1 MKQMEHSYKGEEK
14 FLVNDLKTIVSK
26 ARSKAFAAVNYSLV
40 ERNWRIG
47 KRIVEEEQN
56 GEARAE
62 YGKHIIEVASAAL
75 TEEFGKGFSETN
87 LINFKKFFLLFKE
100 LEIHQTV
107 SEEFRKQVLHLLPWS
122 HYERLIRVEDKKARE
137 WYAKEA
143 YEQGWSFRTLNRNI
157 NTLYYERLL
166 MSKKKQPVVNEMQD
180 KTKAYQQ
187 DKLEYI
193 KSPVVLE
200 FLGLPEDT
208 SLAES
213 KLETAIIN
221 NLEKFLME
229 MGKGYALV
237 ARQQHIRTEENDYYI
252 DLVFYNYLIK
262 SFILVDLKVNRI
274 TYQDVGQMD
283 MYLQMYDKMKKG
295 PDDNPTI
302 GIILCTETDSDVARY
317 STLAKN
323 DQMFAAK
330 YKLYLPD
337 KEDLRR
343 EIERQ
348 KELYLMAH
356 PEETGISVTNGY
368 AQPDSCFMFAY
379 DLEQDKLL
387 WRSADQSY
395 NSMNFVVK
403 GDVILC
409 GYGFTAED
417 DYLYQINRNTGE
429 ILDRLELKKMPD
441 LLVEQDGKLYVHTYS
456 YDYVIDF

>member
-1 MKQMEHSYKGEEK
+1 MKELGKKYNDEDNM
-14 FLVNDLKTIVSK
+14 LVNDLRSIVSK

-47 KRIVEEEQN
+47 QRIVEQEQN
-56 GEARAE
+56 GASRAE
-62 YGKHIIEVASAAL
+62 YGKHVIEVASAAL
-75 TEEFGKGFSETN
+75 TEEFGKGFSYTN
-87 LINFKKFFLLFKE
+87 IANYKRFYLTFNNLQIL
-100 LEIHQTV
+100 QTV
-107 SEEFRKQVLHLLPWS
+107 SEEFNNPIQQTLPAKSSAPHKEDKAESTQSELRLLPWS

-143 YEQGWSFRTLNRNI
+143 FEQGWSFRTLNRNI

-166 MSKKKQPVVNEMQD
+166 MSKKKRPVVDEMQD

-356 PEETGISVTNGY
+356 PEEN
-368 AQPDSCFMFAY
+368 
-379 DLEQDKLL
+379 DK
-387 WRSADQSY
+387 
-395 NSMNFVVK
+395 
-403 GDVILC
+403 
-409 GYGFTAED
+409 E
-417 DYLYQINRNTGE
+417 
-429 ILDRLELKKMPD
+429 
-441 LLVEQDGKLYVHTYS
+441 
-456 YDYVIDF
+456 

>member
-1 MKQMEHSYKGEEK
+1 MKQLNKKYNDEDNM
-14 FLVNDLKTIVSK
+14 LVNDLRSIVSK

-47 KRIVEEEQN
+47 QRIVEQEQN
-56 GEARAE
+56 GASRAE
-62 YGKHIIEVASAAL
+62 YGKHVIEIASAAL
-75 TEEFGKGFSETN
+75 TKEFGKGFSETN
-87 LINFKKFFLLFKE
+87 IMNFKKFYLKFKE
-100 LEIHQTV
+100 LTIPQTL
-107 SEEFRKQVLHLLPWS
+107 SEEFKKQKQQTLSAESSLFPQKGQTAPAQSELRLLPWS

-143 YEQGWSFRTLNRNI
+143 FEQGWSYRTLNRNI

-166 MSKKKQPVVNEMQD
+166 MSTKKQPVVKEMQD

-356 PEETGISVTNGY
+356 PEEN
-368 AQPDSCFMFAY
+368 
-379 DLEQDKLL
+379 DK
-387 WRSADQSY
+387 
-395 NSMNFVVK
+395 
-403 GDVILC
+403 
-409 GYGFTAED
+409 E
-417 DYLYQINRNTGE
+417 
-429 ILDRLELKKMPD
+429 
-441 LLVEQDGKLYVHTYS
+441 
-456 YDYVIDF
+456 

>member
-1 MKQMEHSYKGEEK
+1 MKEPEK
-14 FLVNDLKTIVSK
+14 KYNDEDNMLVNDLRSIVSK

-47 KRIVEEEQN
+47 QRIVEQEQN
-56 GEARAE
+56 GASRAE
-62 YGKHIIEVASAAL
+62 YGKHVIEVASAAL
-75 TEEFGKGFSETN
+75 TKEFGKGFSETN
-87 LINFKKFFLLFKE
+87 IMNFKKFYLKFKE
-100 LEIHQTV
+100 LTIPQTL
-107 SEEFRKQVLHLLPWS
+107 SEEFKKQKQQTPSDESSLLPQKGLTPSAQFELRLLPWS

-143 YEQGWSFRTLNRNI
+143 FEQGWSFRTLNRNI

-166 MSKKKQPVVNEMQD
+166 MSTKKQPVVDEMQD

-283 MYLQMYDKMKKG
+283 MYLQMYDKMRKG

-356 PEETGISVTNGY
+356 PEGN
-368 AQPDSCFMFAY
+368 
-379 DLEQDKLL
+379 DK
-387 WRSADQSY
+387 
-395 NSMNFVVK
+395 
-403 GDVILC
+403 
-409 GYGFTAED
+409 E
-417 DYLYQINRNTGE
+417 
-429 ILDRLELKKMPD
+429 
-441 LLVEQDGKLYVHTYS
+441 
-456 YDYVIDF
+456 

>member
-1 MKQMEHSYKGEEK
+1 KKYNDEDNM
-14 FLVNDLKTIVSK
+14 LVNDLRSIVSK

-47 KRIVEEEQN
+47 QRIVEQEQN
-56 GEARAE
+56 GASRAE
-62 YGKHIIEVASAAL
+62 YGKHVIEIASAAL

-87 LINFKKFFLLFKE
+87 IMNFKKFYLKFKE
-100 LEIHQTV
+100 LTIPQTV
-107 SEEFRKQVLHLLPWS
+107 SEEFKKQKQQTLSDELSSHFQKGQTQSAQFELRLLPWS

-143 YEQGWSFRTLNRNI
+143 FEQGWSFRTLNRNI

-356 PEETGISVTNGY
+356 PEEN
-368 AQPDSCFMFAY
+368 
-379 DLEQDKLL
+379 DK
-387 WRSADQSY
+387 
-395 NSMNFVVK
+395 
-403 GDVILC
+403 
-409 GYGFTAED
+409 E
-417 DYLYQINRNTGE
+417 
-429 ILDRLELKKMPD
+429 
-441 LLVEQDGKLYVHTYS
+441 
-456 YDYVIDF
+456 

>member
-1 MKQMEHSYKGEEK
+1 MKQPGKKYNDEDNM
-14 FLVNDLKTIVSK
+14 LVNDLRSIVSK

-40 ERNWRIG
+40 KRNWRIG
-47 KRIVEEEQN
+47 QRIVEQEQN
-56 GEARAE
+56 GASRAE
-62 YGKHIIEVASAAL
+62 YGKHVIEVASAAL

-87 LINFKKFFLLFKE
+87 IMNFKKFYLKFKE
-100 LEIHQTV
+100 LTIPQTV
-107 SEEFRKQVLHLLPWS
+107 SEEFKKQKQQTLSDELSSHFQKGQTPPAQFELRLLPWS

-143 YEQGWSFRTLNRNI
+143 FEQGWSFRTLNRNI

-356 PEETGISVTNGY
+356 PEEN
-368 AQPDSCFMFAY
+368 
-379 DLEQDKLL
+379 DK
-387 WRSADQSY
+387 
-395 NSMNFVVK
+395 
-403 GDVILC
+403 
-409 GYGFTAED
+409 E
-417 DYLYQINRNTGE
+417 
-429 ILDRLELKKMPD
+429 
-441 LLVEQDGKLYVHTYS
+441 
-456 YDYVIDF
+456 

>member
-1 MKQMEHSYKGEEK
+1 MKQPRKKYNDEDNM
-14 FLVNDLKTIVSK
+14 LVNDLRSIVSK

-47 KRIVEEEQN
+47 QRIVEQEQN
-56 GEARAE
+56 GASRAE
-62 YGKHIIEVASAAL
+62 YGKHVIEIASAAL

-87 LINFKKFFLLFKE
+87 IMNFKKFYLKFKE
-100 LEIHQTV
+100 LTIPQTV
-107 SEEFRKQVLHLLPWS
+107 SEEFKKQKHQTLSDESSLLPQKGQTQSAQFELRLLPWS

-143 YEQGWSFRTLNRNI
+143 FEQGWSFRTLNRNI

-166 MSKKKQPVVNEMQD
+166 MLKKKRPVVDEMQD
-180 KTKAYQQ
+180 NTKAYQQ

-302 GIILCTETDSDVARY
+302 GIILCSETDSDVARY

-356 PEETGISVTNGY
+356 PEEN
-368 AQPDSCFMFAY
+368 
-379 DLEQDKLL
+379 DK
-387 WRSADQSY
+387 
-395 NSMNFVVK
+395 
-403 GDVILC
+403 
-409 GYGFTAED
+409 E
-417 DYLYQINRNTGE
+417 
-429 ILDRLELKKMPD
+429 
-441 LLVEQDGKLYVHTYS
+441 
-456 YDYVIDF
+456 

>member
-1 MKQMEHSYKGEEK
+1 MKQPSKKYDDEDNM
-14 FLVNDLKTIVSK
+14 LVNDLRSIVSK

-47 KRIVEEEQN
+47 QRIVEEEQN
-56 GEARAE
+56 GASRAE
-62 YGKHIIEVASAAL
+62 YGKHVIEVASAAL
-75 TEEFGKGFSETN
+75 TEEFGKGFSYTN
-87 LINFKKFFLLFKE
+87 IANYKRFYLTFNDLQIL
-100 LEIHQTV
+100 QTV
-107 SEEFRKQVLHLLPWS
+107 SEEFNNPIQQTLPAKSSAPYKEDKAKSAQSELRLLPWS

-143 YEQGWSFRTLNRNI
+143 FEQGWSFRTLNRNI

-166 MSKKKQPVVNEMQD
+166 MSTKKQPVVDEMQD

-283 MYLQMYDKMKKG
+283 MYLQMYDKIKKG

-302 GIILCTETDSDVARY
+302 GIILCTKTDSDVARY

-356 PEETGISVTNGY
+356 PEEN
-368 AQPDSCFMFAY
+368 
-379 DLEQDKLL
+379 DK
-387 WRSADQSY
+387 
-395 NSMNFVVK
+395 
-403 GDVILC
+403 
-409 GYGFTAED
+409 E
-417 DYLYQINRNTGE
+417 
-429 ILDRLELKKMPD
+429 
-441 LLVEQDGKLYVHTYS
+441 
-456 YDYVIDF
+456 

>member
-87 LINFKKFFLLFKE
+87 IRTFRKFFLIFRN
-100 LEIHQTV
+100 LEIQQTV
-107 SEEFRKQVLHLLPWS
+107 SAESNLPKQQTLSDNLSSHFQKGQTPPAQFKLRLLPWS

-143 YEQGWSFRTLNRNI
+143 FEQGWSYRTLNRNI

-166 MSKKKQPVVNEMQD
+166 MSKDKAPVEKEMKEKTNEF
-180 KTKAYQQ
+180 QQ
-187 DKLEYI
+187 NKLEYI
-193 KSPVVLE
+193 KSPVVME
-200 FLGLPEDT
+200 FLGLPSDS
-208 SLAES
+208 SLKES
-213 KLETAIIN
+213 KLESAIID

-323 DQMFAAK
+323 DQMFAPK

-356 PEETGISVTNGY
+356 PEEN
-368 AQPDSCFMFAY
+368 
-379 DLEQDKLL
+379 DK
-387 WRSADQSY
+387 
-395 NSMNFVVK
+395 
-403 GDVILC
+403 
-409 GYGFTAED
+409 E
-417 DYLYQINRNTGE
+417 
-429 ILDRLELKKMPD
+429 
-441 LLVEQDGKLYVHTYS
+441 
-456 YDYVIDF
+456 

>member
-1 MKQMEHSYKGEEK
+1 MKEPGKKYNDEDNM
-14 FLVNDLKTIVSK
+14 LVNDLRSIVSK

-47 KRIVEEEQN
+47 QRIVEQEQN
-56 GEARAE
+56 GASRAE
-62 YGKHIIEVASAAL
+62 YGKHVIEVASAAL
-75 TEEFGKGFSETN
+75 TEEFGKGFSYTN
-87 LINFKKFFLLFKE
+87 IANYKRFYLTFNNLQIL
-100 LEIHQTV
+100 QTV
-107 SEEFRKQVLHLLPWS
+107 SEEFNNPIQQTLPAKSSAPHKEDKAESAQSELRLLPWS

-143 YEQGWSFRTLNRNI
+143 FEQGWSFRTLNRNI

-166 MSKKKQPVVNEMQD
+166 MSTKKQPVVDEMQD

-356 PEETGISVTNGY
+356 PEEN
-368 AQPDSCFMFAY
+368 
-379 DLEQDKLL
+379 DK
-387 WRSADQSY
+387 
-395 NSMNFVVK
+395 
-403 GDVILC
+403 
-409 GYGFTAED
+409 E
-417 DYLYQINRNTGE
+417 
-429 ILDRLELKKMPD
+429 
-441 LLVEQDGKLYVHTYS
+441 
-456 YDYVIDF
+456 

>member
-1 MKQMEHSYKGEEK
+1 MKQLNKKYNDEDNM
-14 FLVNDLKTIVSK
+14 LVNDLRSIVSK

-47 KRIVEEEQN
+47 QRIVEQEQN
-56 GEARAE
+56 GASRAE
-62 YGKHIIEVASAAL
+62 YGKHVIEVASAAL
-75 TEEFGKGFSETN
+75 TEEFGKGFSYTN
-87 LINFKKFFLLFKE
+87 IANYKRFYLTFNNLQIL
-100 LEIHQTV
+100 QTV
-107 SEEFRKQVLHLLPWS
+107 SEEFNNPIQQTLPAKSSAPHKEDKAESAQSELRLLPWS

-143 YEQGWSFRTLNRNI
+143 FEQGWSFRTLNRNI

-330 YKLYLPD
+330 YKLYLPN

-356 PEETGISVTNGY
+356 PKEN
-368 AQPDSCFMFAY
+368 
-379 DLEQDKLL
+379 DK
-387 WRSADQSY
+387 
-395 NSMNFVVK
+395 
-403 GDVILC
+403 
-409 GYGFTAED
+409 E
-417 DYLYQINRNTGE
+417 
-429 ILDRLELKKMPD
+429 
-441 LLVEQDGKLYVHTYS
+441 
-456 YDYVIDF
+456 

>member
-1 MKQMEHSYKGEEK
+1 MKQLNKKYNDEDNM
-14 FLVNDLKTIVSK
+14 LVNDLRSIVSK

-47 KRIVEEEQN
+47 QRIVEQEQN
-56 GEARAE
+56 GASRAE
-62 YGKHIIEVASAAL
+62 YGKHVIEVASAAL

-87 LINFKKFFLLFKE
+87 IRTFRKLFLIFND
-100 LEIHQTV
+100 LEIQQTLSAESNLPKHQTLSDESSLLPQKGQTQSSQ
-107 SEEFRKQVLHLLPWS
+107 SELRLLPWS

-143 YEQGWSFRTLNRNI
+143 FEQGWSFRTLNRNI

-330 YKLYLPD
+330 YKRYLPD

-356 PEETGISVTNGY
+356 PEEN
-368 AQPDSCFMFAY
+368 
-379 DLEQDKLL
+379 DK
-387 WRSADQSY
+387 
-395 NSMNFVVK
+395 
-403 GDVILC
+403 
-409 GYGFTAED
+409 E
-417 DYLYQINRNTGE
+417 
-429 ILDRLELKKMPD
+429 
-441 LLVEQDGKLYVHTYS
+441 
-456 YDYVIDF
+456 

>member
-1 MKQMEHSYKGEEK
+1 MKEPGKKYNDEDNM
-14 FLVNDLKTIVSK
+14 LVNDLRSIVSK

-40 ERNWRIG
+40 KRNWRIG
-47 KRIVEEEQN
+47 QRIVEQEQN
-56 GEARAE
+56 GASRAE
-62 YGKHIIEVASAAL
+62 YGKHVIEIASAAL

-87 LINFKKFFLLFKE
+87 IMNFKKFYLKFKE
-100 LEIHQTV
+100 LTIPQTL
-107 SEEFRKQVLHLLPWS
+107 SEEFKKQKHQTLSDEFSLLPQKGQTQSAQFELRLLPWS

-143 YEQGWSFRTLNRNI
+143 FEQGWSFRTLNRNI

-200 FLGLPEDT
+200 FLGLPEDI

-356 PEETGISVTNGY
+356 PEEN
-368 AQPDSCFMFAY
+368 
-379 DLEQDKLL
+379 DK
-387 WRSADQSY
+387 
-395 NSMNFVVK
+395 
-403 GDVILC
+403 
-409 GYGFTAED
+409 E
-417 DYLYQINRNTGE
+417 
-429 ILDRLELKKMPD
+429 
-441 LLVEQDGKLYVHTYS
+441 
-456 YDYVIDF
+456 

>member
-1 MKQMEHSYKGEEK
+1 MKEPGKKYNDEDNM
-14 FLVNDLKTIVSK
+14 LVNDLRSIVSK

-47 KRIVEEEQN
+47 QRIVEEEQN
-56 GEARAE
+56 GASRAE
-62 YGKHIIEVASAAL
+62 YGKHVIEVASAAL
-75 TEEFGKGFSETN
+75 TKEFGKGFSETN
-87 LINFKKFFLLFKE
+87 IMNFKKFYLKFKE
-100 LEIHQTV
+100 LAIPQTV
-107 SEEFRKQVLHLLPWS
+107 SEEFKKQKHQTLSDESSLLPQKGQTQPAQSELRLLPWS

-143 YEQGWSFRTLNRNI
+143 FEQGWSFRTLNRNI

-166 MSKKKQPVVNEMQD
+166 MSKKKQPVVDEMQD

-213 KLETAIIN
+213 KLETAVIN

-330 YKLYLPD
+330 YKLYLPNE
-337 KEDLRR
+337 EDLRR

-356 PEETGISVTNGY
+356 P
-368 AQPDSCFMFAY
+368 
-379 DLEQDKLL
+379 DK
-387 WRSADQSY
+387 
-395 NSMNFVVK
+395 
-403 GDVILC
+403 
-409 GYGFTAED
+409 
-417 DYLYQINRNTGE
+417 
-429 ILDRLELKKMPD
+429 
-441 LLVEQDGKLYVHTYS
+441 
-456 YDYVIDF
+456 

>member
-1 MKQMEHSYKGEEK
+1 MKEPGKKYNDEDNM
-14 FLVNDLKTIVSK
+14 LVNDLRSIVSK

-47 KRIVEEEQN
+47 QRIVEEEQN
-56 GEARAE
+56 GASRAE
-62 YGKHIIEVASAAL
+62 YGKHVIEIASAAL
-75 TEEFGKGFSETN
+75 TEEFGKGFSYTN
-87 LINFKKFFLLFKE
+87 IANYKRFYLTFNNLQIL
-100 LEIHQTV
+100 QTV
-107 SEEFRKQVLHLLPWS
+107 SEEFSNPIQQTLPAKSSAPHKEDKAESAQSELRLLPWS

-143 YEQGWSFRTLNRNI
+143 FEQGWSFRTLNRNI

-166 MSKKKQPVVNEMQD
+166 MLKKKRPVVDEMQD
-180 KTKAYQQ
+180 NTKAYQQ

-193 KSPVVLE
+193 KSPVVLD

-356 PEETGISVTNGY
+356 PEEN
-368 AQPDSCFMFAY
+368 
-379 DLEQDKLL
+379 DK
-387 WRSADQSY
+387 
-395 NSMNFVVK
+395 
-403 GDVILC
+403 
-409 GYGFTAED
+409 E
-417 DYLYQINRNTGE
+417 
-429 ILDRLELKKMPD
+429 
-441 LLVEQDGKLYVHTYS
+441 
-456 YDYVIDF
+456 

>member
-1 MKQMEHSYKGEEK
+1 MKQLNKKYNDEDNM
-14 FLVNDLKTIVSK
+14 LVNDLRSIVSK

-47 KRIVEEEQN
+47 QRIVEQEQN
-56 GEARAE
+56 GASRAE
-62 YGKHIIEVASAAL
+62 YGKHVIEVASAAL
-75 TEEFGKGFSETN
+75 TEEFGKGFSYTN
-87 LINFKKFFLLFKE
+87 IANYKRFYLTFNNLQIL
-100 LEIHQTV
+100 QTV
-107 SEEFRKQVLHLLPWS
+107 SEEFNNPIQQTLPAKSSAPHKEDKAESAQSELRLLPWS

-143 YEQGWSFRTLNRNI
+143 FEQGWSFRTLNRNI

-208 SLAES
+208 FLAES

-356 PEETGISVTNGY
+356 PEEN
-368 AQPDSCFMFAY
+368 
-379 DLEQDKLL
+379 DK
-387 WRSADQSY
+387 
-395 NSMNFVVK
+395 
-403 GDVILC
+403 
-409 GYGFTAED
+409 E
-417 DYLYQINRNTGE
+417 
-429 ILDRLELKKMPD
+429 
-441 LLVEQDGKLYVHTYS
+441 
-456 YDYVIDF
+456 

>member
-1 MKQMEHSYKGEEK
+1 MKQPRKKYNDEDNM
-14 FLVNDLKTIVSK
+14 LVNDLRSIVSK

-47 KRIVEEEQN
+47 QRIVEQEQN
-56 GEARAE
+56 GASRAE
-62 YGKHIIEVASAAL
+62 YGKHVIEIASAAL

-87 LINFKKFFLLFKE
+87 IMNFKKFYLKFKE
-100 LEIHQTV
+100 LTIPQTL
-107 SEEFRKQVLHLLPWS
+107 SEEFKKQKHQTLSDESSLLPQKGQTQSAQFELRLLPWS

-143 YEQGWSFRTLNRNI
+143 FEQGWSFRTLNRNI

-187 DKLEYI
+187 DKLEYF

-208 SLAES
+208 FLAES

-337 KEDLRR
+337 KEDLKR

-356 PEETGISVTNGY
+356 PEEN
-368 AQPDSCFMFAY
+368 
-379 DLEQDKLL
+379 DK
-387 WRSADQSY
+387 
-395 NSMNFVVK
+395 
-403 GDVILC
+403 
-409 GYGFTAED
+409 E
-417 DYLYQINRNTGE
+417 
-429 ILDRLELKKMPD
+429 
-441 LLVEQDGKLYVHTYS
+441 
-456 YDYVIDF
+456 

>member
-1 MKQMEHSYKGEEK
+1 MKQPGKKYNDEDNL
-14 FLVNDLKTIVSK
+14 LVNDLRSIVSK

-47 KRIVEEEQN
+47 QRIVEQEQN
-56 GEARAE
+56 GASRAE
-62 YGKHIIEVASAAL
+62 YGKHVIEVASAAL
-75 TEEFGKGFSETN
+75 TKKFGKGFSETN
-87 LINFKKFFLLFKE
+87 IMNFKKFYLKFKG
-100 LEIHQTV
+100 LAIPQTL
-107 SEEFRKQVLHLLPWS
+107 SEEFNNPIQQTLPAKSSAPYKEDKTPSAQFELRLLPWS

-143 YEQGWSFRTLNRNI
+143 FNEGWSYRTLNRNI

-166 MSKKKQPVVNEMQD
+166 MSTKKQPVVDEMQD

-283 MYLQMYDKMKKG
+283 MYLQMYDKIKKG

-356 PEETGISVTNGY
+356 PEEN
-368 AQPDSCFMFAY
+368 
-379 DLEQDKLL
+379 
-387 WRSADQSY
+387 
-395 NSMNFVVK
+395 
-403 GDVILC
+403 
-409 GYGFTAED
+409 
-417 DYLYQINRNTGE
+417 
-429 ILDRLELKKMPD
+429 KK
-441 LLVEQDGKLYVHTYS
+441 E
-456 YDYVIDF
+456 

>member
-1 MKQMEHSYKGEEK
+1 MKEPGKKYNDEDNM
-14 FLVNDLKTIVSK
+14 LVNDLRSIVSK

-47 KRIVEEEQN
+47 QRIVEEEQN
-56 GEARAE
+56 GASRAE
-62 YGKHIIEVASAAL
+62 YGKHVIEVASAAL
-75 TEEFGKGFSETN
+75 TKEFGKGFSETN
-87 LINFKKFFLLFKE
+87 IMNFKKFYLKFKE
-100 LEIHQTV
+100 LTIPQTL
-107 SEEFRKQVLHLLPWS
+107 SEEFKKQKHQTLSDESSLLPQKGQTQPAQFELRLLPWS

-143 YEQGWSFRTLNRNI
+143 FNEGWSYRTLNRNI

-166 MSKKKQPVVNEMQD
+166 MSTKKQPVVDEMQD

-208 SLAES
+208 FLAES

-356 PEETGISVTNGY
+356 PEEN
-368 AQPDSCFMFAY
+368 
-379 DLEQDKLL
+379 DK
-387 WRSADQSY
+387 
-395 NSMNFVVK
+395 
-403 GDVILC
+403 
-409 GYGFTAED
+409 E
-417 DYLYQINRNTGE
+417 
-429 ILDRLELKKMPD
+429 
-441 LLVEQDGKLYVHTYS
+441 
-456 YDYVIDF
+456 

>member
-1 MKQMEHSYKGEEK
+1 MKQPGKKYNDEDNM
-14 FLVNDLKTIVSK
+14 LVNDLRSIVSK

-47 KRIVEEEQN
+47 QRIVEEEQN
-56 GEARAE
+56 GASRAE
-62 YGKHIIEVASAAL
+62 YGKHVIEVASAAL

-87 LINFKKFFLLFKE
+87 IMNFKKFYLKFKE
-100 LEIHQTV
+100 LTIPQTV
-107 SEEFRKQVLHLLPWS
+107 SEEFKKQKQQTLSDELSSHFQKGQTPPAQFELRLLPWS

-137 WYAKEA
+137 WYAKKA
-143 YEQGWSFRTLNRNI
+143 FEQGWSFRTLNRNI

-166 MSKKKQPVVNEMQD
+166 MSKKKQPVVDEMQD

-302 GIILCTETDSDVARY
+302 GIILCTENDSDVARY

-356 PEETGISVTNGY
+356 PEEN
-368 AQPDSCFMFAY
+368 
-379 DLEQDKLL
+379 DK
-387 WRSADQSY
+387 
-395 NSMNFVVK
+395 
-403 GDVILC
+403 
-409 GYGFTAED
+409 E
-417 DYLYQINRNTGE
+417 
-429 ILDRLELKKMPD
+429 
-441 LLVEQDGKLYVHTYS
+441 
-456 YDYVIDF
+456 

>member
-1 MKQMEHSYKGEEK
+1 MKEPEK
-14 FLVNDLKTIVSK
+14 KYNDEDNMLVNDLRSIVSK

-47 KRIVEEEQN
+47 QRIVEEEQN
-56 GEARAE
+56 GTSRAE
-62 YGKHIIEVASAAL
+62 YGKHVIEVASAAL
-75 TEEFGKGFSETN
+75 TEEFGKGFSYTN
-87 LINFKKFFLLFKE
+87 IANYKRFYLTFSDLQIL
-100 LEIHQTV
+100 QTV
-107 SEEFRKQVLHLLPWS
+107 SEEFKKQKHQTLSDESSLLPQKGQTQPAQFELRLLPWS

-143 YEQGWSFRTLNRNI
+143 FNEGWSYRTLNRNI

-166 MSKKKQPVVNEMQD
+166 MSTKKQPVVDEMQD

-213 KLETAIIN
+213 KLEIAIIN

-356 PEETGISVTNGY
+356 PEEN
-368 AQPDSCFMFAY
+368 
-379 DLEQDKLL
+379 DK
-387 WRSADQSY
+387 
-395 NSMNFVVK
+395 
-403 GDVILC
+403 
-409 GYGFTAED
+409 E
-417 DYLYQINRNTGE
+417 
-429 ILDRLELKKMPD
+429 
-441 LLVEQDGKLYVHTYS
+441 
-456 YDYVIDF
+456 

>member
-1 MKQMEHSYKGEEK
+1 MKELGKKYNDEDNM
-14 FLVNDLKTIVSK
+14 LVNDLRSIVSK

-47 KRIVEEEQN
+47 QRIVEQEQN
-56 GEARAE
+56 GASRAE
-62 YGKHIIEVASAAL
+62 YGKHVIEIASAAL
-75 TEEFGKGFSETN
+75 TEEFGKGFSYTN
-87 LINFKKFFLLFKE
+87 IANYKRFYLTFNNLQIL
-100 LEIHQTV
+100 QTV
-107 SEEFRKQVLHLLPWS
+107 SEEFNNPIQQTLPAKSSAPHKEDKAESAQSELRLLPWS
-122 HYERLIRVEDKKARE
+122 HYERLIRVEDKQARE

-143 YEQGWSFRTLNRNI
+143 FNEGWSYRTLNRNI

-166 MSKKKQPVVNEMQD
+166 MSKKKQPVVDEMQD
-180 KTKAYQQ
+180 KIKAYQQ

-337 KEDLRR
+337 KEDLKR

-356 PEETGISVTNGY
+356 PEEN
-368 AQPDSCFMFAY
+368 
-379 DLEQDKLL
+379 DK
-387 WRSADQSY
+387 
-395 NSMNFVVK
+395 
-403 GDVILC
+403 
-409 GYGFTAED
+409 E
-417 DYLYQINRNTGE
+417 
-429 ILDRLELKKMPD
+429 
-441 LLVEQDGKLYVHTYS
+441 
-456 YDYVIDF
+456 

>member
-1 MKQMEHSYKGEEK
+1 MKEPGKKYNDEDNM
-14 FLVNDLKTIVSK
+14 LVNDLRSIVSK

-47 KRIVEEEQN
+47 QRIVEQEQN
-56 GEARAE
+56 GASRAE
-62 YGKHIIEVASAAL
+62 YGKHVIEVASAAL
-75 TEEFGKGFSETN
+75 TEEFGKGFSYTN
-87 LINFKKFFLLFKE
+87 IANYKRFYLTFSDLQIL
-100 LEIHQTV
+100 QTL
-107 SEEFRKQVLHLLPWS
+107 SEEFKKQKHQTLSDESSLLPQKGQTPPAQFELRLLPWS

-143 YEQGWSFRTLNRNI
+143 FNEGWSYRTLNRNI

-180 KTKAYQQ
+180 NTKAYQQ

-200 FLGLPEDT
+200 FLGLPEDI

-274 TYQDVGQMD
+274 TYQDVRQMD

-356 PEETGISVTNGY
+356 PEEN
-368 AQPDSCFMFAY
+368 
-379 DLEQDKLL
+379 DK
-387 WRSADQSY
+387 
-395 NSMNFVVK
+395 
-403 GDVILC
+403 
-409 GYGFTAED
+409 E
-417 DYLYQINRNTGE
+417 
-429 ILDRLELKKMPD
+429 
-441 LLVEQDGKLYVHTYS
+441 
-456 YDYVIDF
+456 

>member
-1 MKQMEHSYKGEEK
+1 MKQMEPSYKGEEK

-47 KRIVEEEQN
+47 QRIVEQEQN
-56 GEARAE
+56 GASRAE
-62 YGKHIIEVASAAL
+62 YGKHVIEVASAAL

-87 LINFKKFFLLFKE
+87 IMNFKKFYLKFKE
-100 LEIHQTV
+100 LTIPQTV
-107 SEEFRKQVLHLLPWS
+107 SEEFKKQKQQTLSDELSSHFQKSQTQSAQFELRLLPWS
-122 HYERLIRVEDKKARE
+122 HYERLIRIEDKKARE

-143 YEQGWSFRTLNRNI
+143 FEQGWSFRTLNRNI

-356 PEETGISVTNGY
+356 PEEN
-368 AQPDSCFMFAY
+368 
-379 DLEQDKLL
+379 DK
-387 WRSADQSY
+387 
-395 NSMNFVVK
+395 
-403 GDVILC
+403 
-409 GYGFTAED
+409 E
-417 DYLYQINRNTGE
+417 
-429 ILDRLELKKMPD
+429 
-441 LLVEQDGKLYVHTYS
+441 
-456 YDYVIDF
+456 

>member
-1 MKQMEHSYKGEEK
+1 MKEPGKKYNDEDNM
-14 FLVNDLKTIVSK
+14 LVNDLRSIVSK

-47 KRIVEEEQN
+47 QRIVEEEQN
-56 GEARAE
+56 GASRAE
-62 YGKHIIEVASAAL
+62 YGKHVIEIASAAL

-87 LINFKKFFLLFKE
+87 IMNFKKFYLKFKE
-100 LEIHQTV
+100 LTIPQTL
-107 SEEFRKQVLHLLPWS
+107 SEEFKKQKHQTLSDESSLLPQKGQTPPAQSELRLLPWS

-143 YEQGWSFRTLNRNI
+143 FNEGWSYRTLNRNI

-166 MSKKKQPVVNEMQD
+166 MSKKKRPVVDEMQD

-348 KELYLMAH
+348 KELYQMAH
-356 PEETGISVTNGY
+356 PEEN
-368 AQPDSCFMFAY
+368 
-379 DLEQDKLL
+379 DK
-387 WRSADQSY
+387 
-395 NSMNFVVK
+395 
-403 GDVILC
+403 
-409 GYGFTAED
+409 E
-417 DYLYQINRNTGE
+417 
-429 ILDRLELKKMPD
+429 
-441 LLVEQDGKLYVHTYS
+441 
-456 YDYVIDF
+456 

>member
-1 MKQMEHSYKGEEK
+1 MKEPEK
-14 FLVNDLKTIVSK
+14 KYNDEDNMLVNDLRSIVSK

-47 KRIVEEEQN
+47 QRIVEQEQN
-56 GEARAE
+56 GASRAE
-62 YGKHIIEVASAAL
+62 YGKHVIEVASAAL

-87 LINFKKFFLLFKE
+87 IMNFKKFYLKFKE
-100 LEIHQTV
+100 LTIPQTV
-107 SEEFRKQVLHLLPWS
+107 SEEFKKQKQQTLSDELSSHFQKGQTPPAQFELRLLPWS

-143 YEQGWSFRTLNRNI
+143 FEQGWSFRTLNRNI

-295 PDDNPTI
+295 LDDNPTI

-356 PEETGISVTNGY
+356 PEEN
-368 AQPDSCFMFAY
+368 
-379 DLEQDKLL
+379 DK
-387 WRSADQSY
+387 
-395 NSMNFVVK
+395 
-403 GDVILC
+403 
-409 GYGFTAED
+409 E
-417 DYLYQINRNTGE
+417 
-429 ILDRLELKKMPD
+429 
-441 LLVEQDGKLYVHTYS
+441 
-456 YDYVIDF
+456 

>member
-1 MKQMEHSYKGEEK
+1 MNEPGKKYNDEDNM
-14 FLVNDLKTIVSK
+14 LVNDLRSIVSK

-47 KRIVEEEQN
+47 QRIVEQEQN
-56 GEARAE
+56 GASRAE
-62 YGKHIIEVASAAL
+62 YGKHVIGVASAAL

-87 LINFKKFFLLFKE
+87 IRTFRKFFLIFRN
-100 LEIHQTV
+100 LEIQQTV
-107 SEEFRKQVLHLLPWS
+107 SAESNLPKQQTLSDNLSSHFQKGQTPPAQFKLRLLPWS

-143 YEQGWSFRTLNRNI
+143 FEQSWSYRTLSRNI

-166 MSKKKQPVVNEMQD
+166 MSKDKAPVEKEMKEKTNEF
-180 KTKAYQQ
+180 QQ

-193 KSPVVLE
+193 KSPVVME
-200 FLGLPEDT
+200 FLGLPSDS
-208 SLAES
+208 SLKES
-213 KLETAIIN
+213 KLETAIID

-302 GIILCTETDSDVARY
+302 GIILCAETDSDVARY

-330 YKLYLPD
+330 YKLYLPNE
-337 KEDLRR
+337 EDLRR

-356 PEETGISVTNGY
+356 P
-368 AQPDSCFMFAY
+368 
-379 DLEQDKLL
+379 DK
-387 WRSADQSY
+387 
-395 NSMNFVVK
+395 
-403 GDVILC
+403 
-409 GYGFTAED
+409 
-417 DYLYQINRNTGE
+417 
-429 ILDRLELKKMPD
+429 
-441 LLVEQDGKLYVHTYS
+441 
-456 YDYVIDF
+456 

>member
-1 MKQMEHSYKGEEK
+1 MKQPGKKYNDEDNM
-14 FLVNDLKTIVSK
+14 LVNDLRSIVSK

-47 KRIVEEEQN
+47 QRIVEQEQN
-56 GEARAE
+56 GASRAE
-62 YGKHIIEVASAAL
+62 YGKHVIEVASAAL
-75 TEEFGKGFSETN
+75 TKEFGKGFSETN
-87 LINFKKFFLLFKE
+87 ITNFKKFYLKFKE
-100 LEIHQTV
+100 LAILQTV
-107 SEEFRKQVLHLLPWS
+107 SEEFKKQKQQTQSDESSLLPQKGQTASAQFELRLLPWS

-143 YEQGWSFRTLNRNI
+143 FEQGWSFRTLNRNI

-166 MSKKKQPVVNEMQD
+166 MSKKKQPVVDEMQD
-180 KTKAYQQ
+180 KTKIYQQ
-187 DKLEYI
+187 NKLEYI
-193 KSPVVLE
+193 KTPVVLE

-283 MYLQMYDKMKKG
+283 MYLQMYDKMRKG

-356 PEETGISVTNGY
+356 PEEN
-368 AQPDSCFMFAY
+368 
-379 DLEQDKLL
+379 DK
-387 WRSADQSY
+387 
-395 NSMNFVVK
+395 
-403 GDVILC
+403 
-409 GYGFTAED
+409 E
-417 DYLYQINRNTGE
+417 
-429 ILDRLELKKMPD
+429 
-441 LLVEQDGKLYVHTYS
+441 
-456 YDYVIDF
+456 

>member
-1 MKQMEHSYKGEEK
+1 MNEPGKKYNDEDNM
-14 FLVNDLKTIVSK
+14 LVNDLRSIVSK

-47 KRIVEEEQN
+47 QRIVEQEQN
-56 GEARAE
+56 GASRAE
-62 YGKHIIEVASAAL
+62 YGKHVIEIASAAL
-75 TEEFGKGFSETN
+75 TKEFGKGFSETN
-87 LINFKKFFLLFKE
+87 IMNFKKFYLKFKE
-100 LEIHQTV
+100 LTIPQTL
-107 SEEFRKQVLHLLPWS
+107 SEEFKKQKQQTLSAESSLFPQKGQTAPAQSELRLLPWS

-143 YEQGWSFRTLNRNI
+143 FEQGWSYRTLNRNI

-166 MSKKKQPVVNEMQD
+166 MSTKKQPVVKEMQD

-356 PEETGISVTNGY
+356 PKEN
-368 AQPDSCFMFAY
+368 
-379 DLEQDKLL
+379 DK
-387 WRSADQSY
+387 
-395 NSMNFVVK
+395 
-403 GDVILC
+403 
-409 GYGFTAED
+409 E
-417 DYLYQINRNTGE
+417 
-429 ILDRLELKKMPD
+429 
-441 LLVEQDGKLYVHTYS
+441 
-456 YDYVIDF
+456 

>member
-1 MKQMEHSYKGEEK
+1 MKEPGKKYNDEDNM
-14 FLVNDLKTIVSK
+14 LVNDLRSIVSK

-47 KRIVEEEQN
+47 QRIVEQEQN
-56 GEARAE
+56 GASRAE
-62 YGKHIIEVASAAL
+62 YGKHVIEVASAAL
-75 TEEFGKGFSETN
+75 TEEFGKGFSKTN
-87 LINFKKFFLLFKE
+87 IMNFKKFYLKFKE
-100 LEIHQTV
+100 LTIPQTL
-107 SEEFRKQVLHLLPWS
+107 SEEFKKQKHQTLSDESSLLPQKGQTQSAQFELRFLPWS

-143 YEQGWSFRTLNRNI
+143 FNEGWSYRTLNRNI

-166 MSKKKQPVVNEMQD
+166 MSKKKQPVVDEMQD

-295 PDDNPTI
+295 ADDNPTI

-337 KEDLRR
+337 KEDLKR

-356 PEETGISVTNGY
+356 PEEN
-368 AQPDSCFMFAY
+368 
-379 DLEQDKLL
+379 DK
-387 WRSADQSY
+387 
-395 NSMNFVVK
+395 
-403 GDVILC
+403 
-409 GYGFTAED
+409 E
-417 DYLYQINRNTGE
+417 
-429 ILDRLELKKMPD
+429 
-441 LLVEQDGKLYVHTYS
+441 
-456 YDYVIDF
+456 

>member
-1 MKQMEHSYKGEEK
+1 MKQPRKKYNDEDNM
-14 FLVNDLKTIVSK
+14 LVNDLRSIVSK

-47 KRIVEEEQN
+47 QRIVEEEQN
-56 GEARAE
+56 GASRAE
-62 YGKHIIEVASAAL
+62 YGKHVIEVASAAL
-75 TEEFGKGFSETN
+75 TKEFGKGFSETN
-87 LINFKKFFLLFKE
+87 IMNFKKFYLKFKE
-100 LEIHQTV
+100 LTIPQTL
-107 SEEFRKQVLHLLPWS
+107 SEEFKKQKHQTLSDESSLLPQKGQTQPAQFELRLLPWS

-143 YEQGWSFRTLNRNI
+143 FEQGWSFRTLNRNI

-166 MSKKKQPVVNEMQD
+166 MSTKKQPVVDEMQD

-356 PEETGISVTNGY
+356 PEEN
-368 AQPDSCFMFAY
+368 
-379 DLEQDKLL
+379 DK
-387 WRSADQSY
+387 
-395 NSMNFVVK
+395 
-403 GDVILC
+403 
-409 GYGFTAED
+409 E
-417 DYLYQINRNTGE
+417 
-429 ILDRLELKKMPD
+429 
-441 LLVEQDGKLYVHTYS
+441 
-456 YDYVIDF
+456 

>member
-1 MKQMEHSYKGEEK
+1 MKEPGKKYNDEDNM
-14 FLVNDLKTIVSK
+14 LVNDLRSIVSK

-47 KRIVEEEQN
+47 QRIVEEEQN
-56 GEARAE
+56 GASRAE
-62 YGKHIIEVASAAL
+62 YGKHVIEVASAAL
-75 TEEFGKGFSETN
+75 TKEFGKGFSETN
-87 LINFKKFFLLFKE
+87 IMNFKKFYLKFKE
-100 LEIHQTV
+100 LTIPQTV
-107 SEEFRKQVLHLLPWS
+107 SEEFKKQKHQTLSDESSLLPQKGQTQPAQFELRLLPWS

-143 YEQGWSFRTLNRNI
+143 FNEGWSYRTLNRNI

-166 MSKKKQPVVNEMQD
+166 MSTKKQPVVDEMQD

-356 PEETGISVTNGY
+356 PEEN
-368 AQPDSCFMFAY
+368 
-379 DLEQDKLL
+379 DK
-387 WRSADQSY
+387 
-395 NSMNFVVK
+395 
-403 GDVILC
+403 
-409 GYGFTAED
+409 E
-417 DYLYQINRNTGE
+417 
-429 ILDRLELKKMPD
+429 
-441 LLVEQDGKLYVHTYS
+441 
-456 YDYVIDF
+456 

>member
-1 MKQMEHSYKGEEK
+1 MKQPRKKYNDEDNM
-14 FLVNDLKTIVSK
+14 LVNDLRSIVSK
-26 ARSKAFAAVNYSLV
+26 ARSKAFAVVNYSLV

-47 KRIVEEEQN
+47 QRIVEQEQN
-56 GEARAE
+56 GASRAE
-62 YGKHIIEVASAAL
+62 YGKHVIEIASAAL

-87 LINFKKFFLLFKE
+87 IMNFKKFYLKFKE
-100 LEIHQTV
+100 LTIPQTV
-107 SEEFRKQVLHLLPWS
+107 SEEFKKQKHQTLSDEFSLLPQKGQTQSAQFELRLLPWS

-143 YEQGWSFRTLNRNI
+143 FNEGWSYRTLNRNI

-302 GIILCTETDSDVARY
+302 GIILCTETDSDVALY

-356 PEETGISVTNGY
+356 PEEN
-368 AQPDSCFMFAY
+368 
-379 DLEQDKLL
+379 DK
-387 WRSADQSY
+387 
-395 NSMNFVVK
+395 
-403 GDVILC
+403 
-409 GYGFTAED
+409 E
-417 DYLYQINRNTGE
+417 
-429 ILDRLELKKMPD
+429 
-441 LLVEQDGKLYVHTYS
+441 
-456 YDYVIDF
+456 

>member
-1 MKQMEHSYKGEEK
+1 MKEPEK
-14 FLVNDLKTIVSK
+14 KYDDEDNMLVNDLRSIVSK

-47 KRIVEEEQN
+47 QRIVEQEQN
-56 GEARAE
+56 GASRAE
-62 YGKHIIEVASAAL
+62 YGKHVIEIASAAL
-75 TEEFGKGFSETN
+75 TEEFGKGFSYTN
-87 LINFKKFFLLFKE
+87 IANYKRFYLTFNNLQIL
-100 LEIHQTV
+100 QTV
-107 SEEFRKQVLHLLPWS
+107 SEEFNNPIQQTPPAKSSAPHKEDKAESAQSELRFLPWS
-122 HYERLIRVEDKKARE
+122 HYERLIRVEDKQARE

-143 YEQGWSFRTLNRNI
+143 FEQGWSFRTLNRNI

-200 FLGLPEDT
+200 FLGLPKDT

-356 PEETGISVTNGY
+356 PEEN
-368 AQPDSCFMFAY
+368 
-379 DLEQDKLL
+379 DK
-387 WRSADQSY
+387 A
-395 NSMNFVVK
+395 
-403 GDVILC
+403 
-409 GYGFTAED
+409 
-417 DYLYQINRNTGE
+417 
-429 ILDRLELKKMPD
+429 
-441 LLVEQDGKLYVHTYS
+441 
-456 YDYVIDF
+456 